1 MNDLL
6 NSRPAPQ
13 VHPRL
18 RERTHAVFA
27 TYLISWSIQ
36 RTEIKR
42 IWVRIRRVHVV
53 FRLEVGVGIAM
64 TWQRWVGGEVYSSD
78 DEDKG
83 DEGEEDPDAVGEA
96 ERLLVETRQLF
107 GGVVVV
113 GRPAFLDAAR
123 GSDVDVRCALS
134 SATLHGD
141 GGGM

>member
-1 MNDLL
+1 MG
-6 NSRPAPQ
+6 
-13 VHPRL
+13 
-18 RERTHAVFA
+18 ETAVMSTVEDA
-27 TYLISWSIQ
+27 EVAE
-36 RTEIKR
+36 TEIV
-42 IWVRIRRVHVV
+42 IVV
-53 FRLEVGVGIAM
+53 
-64 TWQRWVGGEVYSSD
+64 
-78 DEDKG
+78 
-83 DEGEEDPDAVGEA
+83 DPDAVGEA